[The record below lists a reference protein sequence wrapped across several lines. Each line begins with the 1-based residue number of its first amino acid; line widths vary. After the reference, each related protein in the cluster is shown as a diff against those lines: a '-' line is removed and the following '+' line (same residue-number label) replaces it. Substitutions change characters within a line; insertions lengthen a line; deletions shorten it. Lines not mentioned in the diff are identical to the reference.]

1 MRIALF
7 FVWFLGVVIGVP
19 ALFVAGSVWRE
30 VAALEASAPHDVPD
44 AVATRVALSDDT
56 LLPASDASAAFP
68 DARAA
73 TMALWQDGTR
83 LVLVDAGDSSGA
95 AATRRRYLTES
106 GARLSGSTDLLGGR
120 FASDTFTTAAGE
132 HGLLVVADGTV
143 VIVAGPDDATVDGR
157 ITALRARSDVPQLA
171 WALSA
176 PAGGAMDAFLLRT
189 LGPVLLWALLAVPWF
204 GRMASWAGASPRA
217 PNVPVLE
224 AATLRRNLLALGG
237 GTLPFAVTPGTRD
250 DELIIDWRYDDT
262 RLTPALQL
270 TGRRRVHRIVLR
282 LDERRH
288 VVCAQD
294 RHATL
299 DWSAG
304 GAKNAASLDWRAS
317 RGITLFQYEHET
329 ELGIGVEN
337 GRLSIT
343 PRASY
348 TFDLR
353 ELKGPVVATVTRSGW
368 EWRPVVAF
376 SRLLGG

>member
-1 MRIALF
+1 MRAALL

-30 VAALEASAPHDVPD
+30 VATLEASAPRDVPD

-56 LLPASDASAAFP
+56 MLPASDASAAFP

-83 LVLVDAGDSSGA
+83 LVLVDAGDASGA
-95 AATRRRYLTES
+95 AAARRRYLTES
-106 GARLSGSTDLLGGR
+106 SAHLSGSTDLLAGR
-120 FASDTFTTAAGE
+120 FASDAFTTAAGA
-132 HGLLVVADGTV
+132 HGRLVVADGTV
-143 VIVAGPDDATVDGR
+143 AIVAGPSDDAVASR
-157 ITALRARSDVPQLA
+157 VAVLRARSDVPQLA

-176 PAGGAMDAFLLRT
+176 PVGDAMSAFLLRT

-204 GRMASWAGASPRA
+204 GRMASWAGASPPA
-217 PNVPVLE
+217 LGAPVLD

-237 GTLPFAVTPGTRD
+237 GALPFTVTRGARD
-250 DELIIDWRYDDT
+250 DELIVDWRYADT

-282 LDERRH
+282 LDDRRH
-288 VVCAQD
+288 VVRAQD

-299 DWSAG
+299 NWSAG
-304 GAKNAASLDWRAS
+304 GATNAASLDWRAS

-329 ELGIGVEN
+329 ELGIGIEN
-337 GRLSIT
+337 GRFAIT
-343 PRASY
+343 PKASY

-353 ELKGPVVATVTRSGW
+353 ELKDPVVATVTRSGW
-368 EWRPVVAF
+368 EWRPVIAF

>member
-1 MRIALF
+1 
-7 FVWFLGVVIGVP
+7 
-19 ALFVAGSVWRE
+19 
-30 VAALEASAPHDVPD
+30 
-44 AVATRVALSDDT
+44 
-56 LLPASDASAAFP
+56 
-68 DARAA
+68 
-73 TMALWQDGTR
+73 
-83 LVLVDAGDSSGA
+83 
-95 AATRRRYLTES
+95 
-106 GARLSGSTDLLGGR
+106 
-120 FASDTFTTAAGE
+120 
-132 HGLLVVADGTV
+132 
-143 VIVAGPDDATVDGR
+143 
-157 ITALRARSDVPQLA
+157 
-171 WALSA
+171 
-176 PAGGAMDAFLLRT
+176 MDAFLLRT

-204 GRMASWAGASPRA
+204 GRMASWAGASPPALGAR
-217 PNVPVLE
+217 VLD

-237 GTLPFAVTPGTRD
+237 GALPFTVTGGARD
-250 DELIIDWRYDDT
+250 DELIVDWRYADT
-262 RLTPALQL
+262 RLTSALQL

>member
-83 LVLVDAGDSSGA
+83 LVLVDAGDASGA
-95 AATRRRYLTES
+95 AAARRRDLTES
-106 GARLSGSTDLLGGR
+106 SAHLSGSTDLLAGR
-120 FASDTFTTAAGE
+120 FASDAFTTAAGA
-132 HGLLVVADGTV
+132 HGRLVVADGNV
-143 VIVAGPDDATVDGR
+143 AIVAGPSDDAVASR
-157 ITALRARSDVPQLA
+157 VAVLRARSDVPQLA

-176 PAGGAMDAFLLRT
+176 PVGDAMSAFLLRT

-204 GRMASWAGASPRA
+204 GRMASWAGASPPA
-217 PNVPVLE
+217 LGAPVLD

-237 GTLPFAVTPGTRD
+237 GALPFTVTGGARD
-250 DELIIDWRYDDT
+250 DELIVDWRYADT

-282 LDERRH
+282 LDDRRH
-288 VVCAQD
+288 VVRAQD
-294 RHATL
+294 RRATL
-299 DWSAG
+299 NWSAG
-304 GAKNAASLDWRAS
+304 GATNAASLDWRAS

-329 ELGIGVEN
+329 ELGIGIEN
-337 GRLSIT
+337 GRFAIT
-343 PRASY
+343 PKASY

-353 ELKGPVVATVTRSGW
+353 ELKDPVVATVTRSGW
-368 EWRPVVAF
+368 EWRPVIAF